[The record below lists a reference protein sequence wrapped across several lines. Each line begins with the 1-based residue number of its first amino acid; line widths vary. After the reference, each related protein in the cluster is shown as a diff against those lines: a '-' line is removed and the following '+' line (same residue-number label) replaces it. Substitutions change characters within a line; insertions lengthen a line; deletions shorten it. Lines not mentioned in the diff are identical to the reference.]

1 MKRASGFGERPGSG
15 ASVTVVLLLYVL
27 TGLIFYVVATT
38 RNGLFPTGDLLVWRA
53 DFGSLAHC
61 LAGHSQSC
69 AEISKFPLG
78 YTFNSA
84 LLALAAKLTPLP
96 FPDFVGILN
105 SFALA
110 LPILLLRSTQGSR
123 ALLTAWALY
132 VAVWILTPIPRFY
145 LFTGSLEV
153 QAGALIGMAFVL
165 TFGAI
170 QAKPKPTNGKLRP
183 TIGSLL
189 VCNGLWFLAC
199 LYKDTSVLTVAVV
212 GLLLLLPK
220 PSLGQWR
227 RAGRH
232 PHAARQAEAA
242 SATRLLPGQPL
253 GLLWLSLPGLVGA
266 SLCSIGLNL
275 VRYHTILPEAY
286 LHEAKITAT
295 PVLFRLQSLLWSLY
309 SPNGG
314 ILVFWG
320 LAIAALLL
328 GTIWLGVGPSRLA
341 IKAACLWASISLI
354 GLSQWWNPFGWASWG
369 NRLIVPAMMVVVICL
384 WHGLT
389 GPWDDQIRPALGR
402 PSTGAIPTQPNKHQK
417 ESPLPTF
424 YLQRLAI
431 VVLLIIIS
439 APYVALGYQANPS
452 QAVNTPAP
460 KAPHCTTMMTLLSG
474 IPLEKH
480 LELVYSSEL
489 YRQCALE
496 RFLHNPSAHS

>member
-1 MKRASGFGERPGSG
+1 MKRASEFSERPRPG
-15 ASVTVVLLLYVL
+15 ANVTVVWLLYVL
-27 TGLIFYVVATT
+27 TGLIFYAVATT
-38 RNGLFPTGDLLVWRA
+38 RNGLFPTGDLFVWMG

-69 AEISKFPLG
+69 GEISKFPLG
-78 YTFNSA
+78 YTLNSA
-84 LLALAAKLTPLP
+84 LLFLAARLTTLPLLG
-96 FPDFVGILN
+96 FVATLN

-110 LPILLLRSTQGSR
+110 LPILLLRSIQDVR

-132 VAVWILTPIPRFY
+132 LAVWILTPIPRFY

-170 QAKPKPTNGKLRP
+170 QAKPNLADAKLRP

-199 LYKDTSVLTVAVV
+199 LYKDTSVITFAVV

-220 PSLGQWR
+220 PSLARLR
-227 RAGRH
+227 RDRVNPHEAMQAG
-232 PHAARQAEAA
+232 AV
-242 SATRLLPGQPL
+242 SATRLLPWQPL
-253 GLLWLSLPGLVGA
+253 GLLWLSLPGFVLAGV
-266 SLCSIGLNL
+266 CSTGLNL
-275 VRYHTILPEAY
+275 IRYHTILPEAY
-286 LHEAKITAT
+286 LHEAKITST
-295 PVLFRLQSLLWSLY
+295 PALFRLQSLLWSLY

-320 LAIAALLL
+320 LAIAALMLL
-328 GTIWLGVGPSRLA
+328 TIWLGAGQNRLA
-341 IKAACLWASISLI
+341 IKASCLWASITLI

-369 NRLIVPAMMVVVICL
+369 NRLVVPAMMVVVICL

-402 PSTGAIPTQPNKHQK
+402 FRAGIIPAHPNHHKK
-417 ESPLPTF
+417 SPLPKF

-431 VVLLIIIS
+431 VALLIIVS

-452 QAVNTPAP
+452 QAVESPAP
-460 KAPHCTTMMTLLSG
+460 NAPHCTKMMTLLSA
-474 IPLEKH
+474 IPQKKH

-489 YRQCALE
+489 WRQCAME
-496 RFLHNPSAHS
+496 SFLHNPSAHS

>member
-1 MKRASGFGERPGSG
+1 MKRPSEFGERPRSG
-15 ASVTVVLLLYVL
+15 ASFTTVLLLYVL

-38 RNGLFPTGDLLVWRA
+38 RNGLFPTGDLFVWMG

-69 AEISKFPLG
+69 GEISKFPLG
-78 YTFNSA
+78 YTLNSA
-84 LLALAAKLTPLP
+84 LLVLAAKLTTLPLLG
-96 FPDFVGILN
+96 FVATLN

-110 LPILLLRSTQGSR
+110 LPILLLRSIQNVR

-132 VAVWILTPIPRFY
+132 LVVWILTPIPRFY

-170 QAKPKPTNGKLRP
+170 QAKPISANAKLRP

-189 VCNGLWFLAC
+189 VCNSLWFLAC
-199 LYKDTSVLTVAVV
+199 LYKDTSVLTFTVV

-220 PSLGQWR
+220 PSLARLR
-227 RAGRH
+227 RDGLNRHGAMQAG
-232 PHAARQAEAA
+232 AV
-242 SATRLLPGQPL
+242 SAKPFLPWQPL
-253 GLLWLSLPGLVGA
+253 GILWLSLPGFVLA
-266 SLCSIGLNL
+266 SVCSTGFNL

-286 LHEAKITAT
+286 LHEAKITST
-295 PVLFRLQSLLWSLY
+295 PALFRLQSLFWSLY

-320 LAIAALLL
+320 LAIAALMLV
-328 GTIWLGVGPSRLA
+328 TIWLGAGQNRLA
-341 IKAACLWASISLI
+341 IKAACLWASITLI

-369 NRLIVPAMMVVVICL
+369 NRLVVPAMMVVVICL

-389 GPWDDQIRPALGR
+389 GPWDDRIRPTLGR
-402 PSTGAIPTQPNKHQK
+402 PRTGVIPTQPNNNHK
-417 ESPLPTF
+417 ESPLPKF

-431 VVLLIIIS
+431 IALLAIIS
-439 APYVALGYQANPS
+439 APYVALGYQANPA
-452 QAVNTPAP
+452 QAVESPAP
-460 KAPHCTTMMTLLSG
+460 KAPHCTKMMSLLSA
-474 IPLEKH
+474 IPQKKH

-489 YRQCALE
+489 WRQCALE
-496 RFLHNPSAHS
+496 SYLHNPSAHS